1 MIELNE
7 PLQLAYSILSGDDD
21 QDRACE
27 AIPESACRHLPRN
40 YVLNVLNGT
49 STKLAE
55 QIAGPNLVLPW
66 LLAALGAPVFL
77 TGLLMPLKQTG
88 SLLPQLAV
96 SGAIRG
102 AARRK
107 WFWVGAGAF
116 QAVMLVIMASAV
128 IFVASPLY
136 AGGVIVLALALF
148 SVASGVGSVAFQD
161 VVGKTI
167 DKGMRGSMLS
177 YRASFGGVLAVAFG
191 LALKLELGHTENL
204 TAYIALLLFGAGLW
218 ALAAGLFAAIREHPG
233 ATGGG
238 RNPLAEAR
246 AGLVLLQRYRGYR
259 RYLLARAALVS
270 IEIGAPFYVLAAH
283 EHSRG
288 AASLLG
294 LLVISVALAR
304 VLSSP
309 FWGRFSDVSARRVMA
324 LAGLVGALPALLALA
339 LITLPTGAYTAY
351 GFGVVFFVLG
361 FAEAG
366 VRLGRKTYLVDAAP
380 EEERPTLVAF
390 GNSAIGIVTL
400 LTAALGALA
409 QWGGLAALL
418 ALLAA
423 AAITGCGLSLTMPDT
438 DDFA

>member
-1 MIELNE
+1 MTEHNQ

-21 QDRACE
+21 QDRACST
-27 AIPESACRHLPRN
+27 IPDDACHHLPRN

-49 STKLAE
+49 CTKLAE

-66 LLAALGAPVFL
+66 LLTAVGAPVFL

-96 SGAIRG
+96 SGTIRG
-102 AARRK
+102 AAQRK

-116 QAVMLVIMASAV
+116 QALMLVAMAAAV
-128 IFVASPLY
+128 VLLASPLY
-136 AGGVIVLALALF
+136 VGLAIVFALALF

-167 DKGMRGSMLS
+167 DKGLRGTMLS
-177 YRASFGGVLAVAFG
+177 YRAAFGGALAVAFG
-191 LALKLELGHTENL
+191 LAIKLALGQSANPTVYVGL
-204 TAYIALLLFGAGLW
+204 VLIGACLW
-218 ALAAGLFAAIREHPG
+218 ALAAALFAAIREQPG

-238 RNPLAEAR
+238 RNAIAEAR
-246 AGLVLLQRYRGYR
+246 TGTALLRRYPGYR

-270 IEIGAPFYVLAAH
+270 IEIAAPFYVIAAH
-283 EHSRG
+283 HQSQG

-294 LLVISVALAR
+294 LLVLAVALAR

-309 FWGRFSDVSARRVMA
+309 FWGRFSDTSARRVMA
-324 LAGLVGALPALLALA
+324 LAGLVGVLPGALALA
-339 LITLPTGAYTAY
+339 LIAMPVGPYSAY
-351 GFGVVFFVLG
+351 GFGLVFFILG

-380 EEERPTLVAF
+380 EKERPTLVAF
-390 GNSAIGIVTL
+390 ANSAIGVITL
-400 LTAALGALA
+400 LGGVLGAVA
-409 QWGGLAALL
+409 QWGGLTALL
-418 ALLAA
+418 AVLVAA
-423 AAITGCGLSLTMPDT
+423 AATGSGLSLAMPEAE
-438 DDFA
+438 DFA

>member
-1 MIELNE
+1 MIELND

-77 TGLLMPLKQTG
+77 AGLLMPLKQTG

-102 AARRK
+102 ATRRK
-107 WFWVGAGAF
+107 WFWVGAGTF
-116 QAVMLVIMASAV
+116 QALMLVIMAAAV
-128 IFVASPLY
+128 VLVASPLY
-136 AGGVIVLALALF
+136 AGIVIVLALALF
-148 SVASGVGSVAFQD
+148 SVASGIGSVAFQD

-167 DKGMRGSMLS
+167 DKGLRGSMLS
-177 YRASFGGVLAVAFG
+177 YRATFGGMLAVAFG
-191 LALKLELGHTENL
+191 LALKIGLGHTEHVS
-204 TAYIALLLFGAGLW
+204 AYVALLVLGAGLW
-218 ALAAGLFAAIREHPG
+218 ALAAILFAAISEPPG
-233 ATGGG
+233 ATSGG

-246 AGLVLLQRYRGYR
+246 TGFELLRRYRGYR

-270 IEIGAPFYVLAAH
+270 IEIGAPFYVVAAH
-283 EHSRG
+283 EQSQG
-288 AASLLG
+288 ASSLLG

-309 FWGRFSDVSARRVMA
+309 FWGRFSDASARRVMA
-324 LAGLVGALPALLALA
+324 LAGVVGALPALLSVA
-339 LITLPTGAYTAY
+339 LIMLPTGPYSTY

-361 FAEAG
+361 LAEAG
-366 VRLGRKTYLVDAAP
+366 VRLGRKTYLIDAAP
-380 EEERPTLVAF
+380 EDERPTFVAF
-390 GNSAIGIVTL
+390 GNSAIGVVTL
-400 LTAALGALA
+400 LTGALGALA
-409 QWGGLAALL
+409 QWGGLVALL

-423 AAITGCGLSLTMPDT
+423 TAVAGCGLSLTMPEADN
-438 DDFA
+438 FA